1 MSYTAKGVLH
11 VKYEPEQKSEKF
23 TSRDFILKI
32 EGNKPEYPE
41 YIKFQMIQDR
51 CELIDNIDEGTEI
64 EVSFDLKG
72 KAWNDKWFTNLQAW
86 KVLPIGNVHKK
97 RDELP
102 SQAEQKEAAA
112 ESNPGYENLPF

>member
-11 VKYEPEQKSEKF
+11 VKYETEQKSEKF

-86 KVLPIGNVHKK
+86 KVQPIGNVHKK

-102 SQAEQKEAAA
+102 SQAEQKEAAQGDDF
-112 ESNPGYENLPF
+112 SNLPF

>member
-1 MSYTAKGVLH
+1 MSYTAKGLLH
-11 VKYEPEQKSEKF
+11 LKYETEQKSEKF
-23 TSRDFILKI
+23 VSRDFILRV
-32 EGNKPEYPE
+32 EGSKPEYPE

-86 KVLPIGNVHKK
+86 KVQPIGNVHKK
-97 RDELP
+97 KEELP
-102 SQAEQKEAAA
+102 SQAEQKAADDD
-112 ESNPGYENLPF
+112 LPF

>member
-11 VKYEPEQKSEKF
+11 QKYDTEQKSGTF
-23 TSRDFILKI
+23 TTREFVLKV

-51 CELIDNIDEGTEI
+51 CELIDNINEGTEV
-64 EVSFDLKG
+64 EVCFDLKG

-86 KVLPIGNVHKK
+86 KVQPVGNVHKK
-97 RDELP
+97 KDEP
-102 SQAEQKEAAA
+102 PAAGDWNAETE
-112 ESNPGYENLPF
+112 PLPF